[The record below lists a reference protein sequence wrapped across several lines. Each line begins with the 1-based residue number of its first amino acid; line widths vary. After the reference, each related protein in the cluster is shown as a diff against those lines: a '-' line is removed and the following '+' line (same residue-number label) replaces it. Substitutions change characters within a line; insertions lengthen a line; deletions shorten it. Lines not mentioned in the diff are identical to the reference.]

1 MSLEDFE
8 AIRMDC
14 RSLYQTR
21 AGLENANFLDH
32 LMNFDP
38 PEGLRLATA
47 ELMIEGFRN
56 GGDLLR
62 MANNIIKLKQ
72 AQMKLNASLEYQ
84 GRNIQV
90 YTMSLDNFIAQPAVS
105 ALNFFDYVLESSPVS
120 QQRKEEAAYRYWQH
134 YNDKRSISNHITHK
148 NSDDEEQLME
158 YLRHDDVFGPT
169 LSRIELLVEAALMEG
184 QY

>member
-1 MSLEDFE
+1 
-8 AIRMDC
+8 
-14 RSLYQTR
+14 
-21 AGLENANFLDH
+21 
-32 LMNFDP
+32 
-38 PEGLRLATA
+38 
-47 ELMIEGFRN
+47 
-56 GGDLLR
+56 
-62 MANNIIKLKQ
+62 
-72 AQMKLNASLEYQ
+72 
-84 GRNIQV
+84 
-90 YTMSLDNFIAQPAVS
+90 MSLDNFIAQPAVS